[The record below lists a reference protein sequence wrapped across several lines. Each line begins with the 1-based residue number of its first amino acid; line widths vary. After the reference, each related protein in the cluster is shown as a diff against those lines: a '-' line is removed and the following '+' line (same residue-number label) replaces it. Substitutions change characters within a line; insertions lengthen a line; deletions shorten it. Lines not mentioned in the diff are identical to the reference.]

1 MVEFTYQPLGCTRY
15 GHGMYKGGRR
25 MTAWNTGQFWGSV
38 TKALH
43 WSIAIKVIG
52 NIVIAK

>member
-43 WSIAIKVIG
+43 WSIAIMVIG
-52 NIVIAK
+52 NIVIA